1 MGAEDD
7 DDVTGLALLGDAEK
21 RLLGQT
27 AKLILDTGR
36 VELLRDAGFAV
47 HMIKY
52 IDEDISPECRL

>member
-1 MGAEDD
+1 MSAEDD
-7 DDVTGLALLGDAEK
+7 DMTGLALLGDAEK

-47 HMIKY
+47 NMIKY